1 MPTPRAGYRTKD
13 GTKVPSVTTI
23 IGRWKES
30 GGLLQWAFKQGQNGA
45 ASLYDERDKAADIG
59 TIAHAMCDAHMRGE
73 PVYLTLETFKPT
85 DEQREKATT
94 AYEAY
99 RGWCSNQRA
108 EIIACET
115 PLVSE
120 AHRFGG
126 TPDFLVRIDGKLA
139 MADLK
144 TSNSVYRDYLMQV
157 AAYGLLWNENH
168 PDDPITGGFHILRL
182 GKDNPDFGHH
192 YFAELDGALE
202 LFLMLRR
209 AYDLDLVLKKR
220 AA

>member
-1 MPTPRAGYRTKD
+1 MPTPRAGYFTND
-13 GTKVPSVTTI
+13 GTKVPGVTTI
-23 IGRWKES
+23 LGRWKES
-30 GGLLQWAFKQGQNGA
+30 GGLLQWAFKQGQSGA
-45 ASLYDERDKAADIG
+45 RSLYEQRDAAADIG
-59 TIAHAMCDAHMRGE
+59 TIAHAMCDAAMRGE
-73 PVYLTLETFKPT
+73 DAQAALASFQPS
-85 DEQREKATT
+85 DEQRDKAST
-94 AYEAY
+94 AFGAY
-99 RGWCSNQRA
+99 GTWIRNQRA
-108 EIIACET
+108 EVIACET

-157 AAYGLLWNENH
+157 AAYGLLWNETQEEK
-168 PDDPITGGFHILRL
+168 ITGGFHILRL

-192 YFAELDGALE
+192 YFAELDGAAE
-202 LFLMLRR
+202 LFLLLRR
-209 AYDLDLVLKKR
+209 AYDLDLVLKRR